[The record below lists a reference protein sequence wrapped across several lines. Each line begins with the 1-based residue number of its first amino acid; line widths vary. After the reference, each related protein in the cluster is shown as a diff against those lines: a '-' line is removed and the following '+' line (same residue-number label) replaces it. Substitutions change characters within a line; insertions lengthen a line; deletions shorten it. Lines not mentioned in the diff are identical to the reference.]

1 MDEAFVRSQG
11 ILNPDDTCPV
21 AIIGCGAIGSFVA
34 IALAKM
40 GFNKKFYLYDADYV
54 GIENVGVQLFGP
66 QHIAIPKVEALKDLL
81 VKLTTIDPDNI
92 ECFPIMVDHTTPLK
106 RVMTVVGVDSMKA
119 RKVIWNKL
127 QGKVPCLIDGRIG
140 GQTARV
146 FTVRNDYASMN
157 YYAESLYSDEEA
169 VELPCAERNVADIAF
184 FVAGMIS
191 RAARMYISHN
201 RIIGETCFD
210 ARTFFSYSCMDEEKL
225 AV

>member
-81 VKLTTIDPDNI
+81 IKLTTIDLYARYGPRPPCGSNTQ
-92 ECFPIMVDHTTPLK
+92 HATPPPWPPHRK
-106 RVMTVVGVDSMKA
+106 SGSIHVPA
-119 RKVIWNKL
+119 R
-127 QGKVPCLIDGRIG
+127 QP
-140 GQTARV
+140 
-146 FTVRNDYASMN
+146 
-157 YYAESLYSDEEA
+157 
-169 VELPCAERNVADIAF
+169 
-184 FVAGMIS
+184 
-191 RAARMYISHN
+191 
-201 RIIGETCFD
+201 
-210 ARTFFSYSCMDEEKL
+210 
-225 AV
+225 